1 MEIVHEVVVRFQIV
15 VDKRGTA
22 GGTNN
27 SIQSPVGVRV
37 LVGFHFVA
45 KVALQIG
52 FRIGGEVRS
61 LFLQLVGQLG
71 QEEGRLRL
79 GLFQH
84 IEVVNVPH
92 MGNFTQH
99 LVSEGGEH
107 PPCPAF
113 LLPEHGQQLFA
124 VGRDTETVLA
134 QFLQPDLHILPGDFP
149 AIIGAQADVP
159 NRLAAHQDIPVL
171 QHLFGGVFLE
181 VNQFKQLDLV
191 PLRGEDQFVLLAV
204 EPHFKTNLV
213 KCQIQDVFA
222 FLDQFTAMLMVLILI
237 HDLAQLGF
245 LLGKL
250 LPRRFRPFPETLT
263 KLRHG
268 DALFTPVDQL
278 LGILV
283 IGASFQ
289 GLFKVSQS
297 PAFLIQI
304 KVGITHAEVPVIVV
318 LEVFLMGF

>member
-1 MEIVHEVVVRFQIV
+1 M
-15 VDKRGTA
+15 
-22 GGTNN
+22 
-27 SIQSPVGVRV
+27 
-37 LVGFHFVA
+37 
-45 KVALQIG
+45 
-52 FRIGGEVRS
+52 
-61 LFLQLVGQLG
+61 
-71 QEEGRLRL
+71 
-79 GLFQH
+79 
-84 IEVVNVPH
+84 
-92 MGNFTQH
+92 
-99 LVSEGGEH
+99 
-107 PPCPAF
+107 
-113 LLPEHGQQLFA
+113 
-124 VGRDTETVLA
+124 
-134 QFLQPDLHILPGDFP
+134 
-149 AIIGAQADVP
+149 
-159 NRLAAHQDIPVL
+159 L